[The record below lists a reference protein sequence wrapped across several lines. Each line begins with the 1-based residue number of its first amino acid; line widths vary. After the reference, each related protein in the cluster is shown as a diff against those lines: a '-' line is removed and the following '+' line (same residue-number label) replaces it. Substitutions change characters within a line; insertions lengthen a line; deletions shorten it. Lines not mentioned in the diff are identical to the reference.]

1 MAIDLKKLGIEG
13 TYTLDTVKNIPDSV
27 FPVLNGHSQLVF
39 GSTERVQLFIGD
51 YVTHGSYG
59 DIRKAERVKLGKKMN
74 VLVKSPRLPE
84 MNLKLEGIV
93 QHLSHICLEKQNM
106 PWAIPAIYDIYQ
118 YKGRMSF
125 TMEEVHGQYLHDWFS
140 KTKEPDLDFYRIMV
154 QLSITLCILHNCLEL
169 DHRDLKSDNIFIR
182 AEPSSIQF
190 KQDSSTYI
198 FQSPFQVAL
207 LDFGF
212 ACIGNHIGLG
222 TEVLPALDPCPK
234 EGRDLFH
241 FLISV
246 LSIETIRKRLSQST
260 LDQIDLWLGTK
271 YASMAKRFAHEK
283 KPWVYLVTSNAEFRS
298 LTSSARRVLNDIV
311 TKNPELF
318 LVTTSSSL
326 VSISTSS

>member
-13 TYTLDTVKNIPDSV
+13 TYTLDTVKNIPDSA

-59 DIRKAERVKLGKKMN
+59 DIRKADRVKLGKKMN

-118 YKGRMSF
+118 YKGRLSF

-190 KQDSSTYI
+190 KQDSSIYI
-198 FQSPFQVAL
+198 FQSPIPSCTLRFRFCLYRKSYRLRNRSIA
-207 LDFGF
+207 G
-212 ACIGNHIGLG
+212 ARP
-222 TEVLPALDPCPK
+222 LP
-234 EGRDLFH
+234 
-241 FLISV
+241 
-246 LSIETIRKRLSQST
+246 
-260 LDQIDLWLGTK
+260 
-271 YASMAKRFAHEK
+271 
-283 KPWVYLVTSNAEFRS
+283 
-298 LTSSARRVLNDIV
+298 
-311 TKNPELF
+311 
-318 LVTTSSSL
+318 
-326 VSISTSS
+326 